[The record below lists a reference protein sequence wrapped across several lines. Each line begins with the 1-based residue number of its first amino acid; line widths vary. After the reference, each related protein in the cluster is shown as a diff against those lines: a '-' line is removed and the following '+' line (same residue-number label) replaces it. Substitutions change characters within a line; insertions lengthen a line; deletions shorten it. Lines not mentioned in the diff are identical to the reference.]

1 MDMDKELNCS
11 EGARMLIERM
21 QTHPDDFKQ
30 RGRFFWVAEKIQRL
44 SPIGLNEMSERDWNA
59 LRDAFGKTILE
70 PWLTE
75 TVVDEIFN
83 GEKRREEEQKAYAQI
98 SGTYT
103 ANLAASMNATQ
114 QQIAANMLSGFHDPR
129 NTYGNAISNPAQ
141 GQISNPALGQIV
153 WARDATDKVS
163 PSTKRDWF
171 EHEKQILKDMTKK
184 TLAKLKRNKPK

>member
-30 RGRFFWVAEKIQRL
+30 RGRFFWVAEKIQML

-83 GEKRREEEQKAYAQI
+83 GENRRAEAQQTISNQYAHALGQ
-98 SGTYT
+98 SMMGTK
-103 ANLAASMNATQ
+103 N
-114 QQIAANMLSGFHDPR
+114 QIAANMLSGFHDPR

-141 GQISNPALGQIV
+141 GQIV

>member
-83 GEKRREEEQKAYAQI
+83 GEKRREEEQKAYAQT
-98 SGTYT
+98 SSAYSQRLAQSMMGTK
-103 ANLAASMNATQ
+103 NQMATG
-114 QQIAANMLSGFHDPR
+114 LLVGSGFSDPR

-141 GQISNPALGQIV
+141 GQVLWTEQEKPKAG
-153 WARDATDKVS
+153 
-163 PSTKRDWF
+163 RDWF

-184 TLAKLKRNKPK
+184 TLAKLKRNKSK

>member
-83 GEKRREEEQKAYAQI
+83 GDTRREEEQQAYAHV
-98 SGTYT
+98 SGTYSQR
-103 ANLAASMNATQ
+103 LGQSMMGTKNQ
-114 QQIAANMLSGFHDPR
+114 LAANMISGYSDPR

-141 GQISNPALGQIV
+141 GQIV
-153 WARDATDKVS
+153 WARDATDNVS
-163 PSTKRDWF
+163 PSTGRDWF
-171 EHEKQILKDMTKK
+171 EHEKRILKDMTKK
-184 TLAKLKRNKPK
+184 TLAKLKRNKSK